1 MTKKELRI
9 IYREKRASLQPHGAE
24 KMQDLILINFQ
35 QLSLPFLEYLHIYLP
50 SQVHVEVDTFSIME
64 YLKFINPGLRVVI
77 PKTQWDDGTMQH
89 YLYDDNTVLVKNK
102 FDILEP
108 AGGELVLE
116 NQVDLVLLPL
126 LAFDEKGYRVGYGKG
141 FYDRF
146 LSHCREDVIKIGLS
160 FFDAEKRI
168 DDTDEFDI
176 PLTYCITPGKIY
188 EF

>member
-1 MTKKELRI
+1 
-9 IYREKRASLQPHGAE
+9 
-24 KMQDLILINFQ
+24 
-35 QLSLPFLEYLHIYLP
+35 
-50 SQVHVEVDTFSIME
+50 ME